1 MHENKL
7 SPSQILEKR
16 QSDDYKTLIN
26 DLEDYI
32 ASIVP
37 EKESP
42 LYKAINYYKKMN
54 GEEWT
59 YLTDG
64 TVTLDNNEA
73 ERQAKKFL
81 IDRNNFLFSK
91 SEKGARASCMLLT
104 IIDFGYV
111 NDLDPRAY
119 LELVLNNIDKRHYD
133 DLLPWSPF
141 IKENINNLQ

>member
-1 MHENKL
+1 
-7 SPSQILEKR
+7 
-16 QSDDYKTLIN
+16 
-26 DLEDYI
+26 
-32 ASIVP
+32 
-37 EKESP
+37 
-42 LYKAINYYKKMN
+42 MN

-91 SEKGARASCMLLT
+91 SEKGARASCMPLT